1 MQAEIE
7 GDEEMARRG
16 GAMPRSANHDD
27 AHFLYHQRV
36 AVAEEN
42 SCGNSNTS
50 RTLVSSIR
58 PFVALISFKVSP

>member
-1 MQAEIE
+1 
-7 GDEEMARRG
+7 
-16 GAMPRSANHDD
+16 MPRSANHDD

-36 AVAEEN
+36 AVAEGN